1 MPLILPGNV
10 ASATAS
16 TTYTVDNSCRFDGT
30 NDYMVRS
37 ATGNDT
43 ESNNKWTFSCWV
55 KRAKLGAEQMILDH
69 RGDGNQFNIRFM
81 SDDSLYASDVVGGY
95 LLSRDTN
102 AVYRDTSAWMHILW
116 SSDRSIASPTTKLW
130 VNGTEVTSWA
140 TSTEYSQDDTAA
152 ANQDY
157 DTWIGGE
164 NPSGSRLGAYLAEVV
179 WLDGTFV
186 SDATDFGEFDEDSPT
201 IWKPKDVSGLTFGTN
216 GFYFDFE
223 DSANLGNDANG
234 GTDFTETGLAAIN
247 QATDTPTNNFCTFN
261 PLAPS
266 AAALAAHANGFGEG
280 NLQNGEQSPNYWQ
293 SLPSTFGVTSGKW
306 YWEFKDELSW
316 GDTSNDTRRYGI
328 CDLDTILHTR
338 SDSTNV
344 SFSDTTSAYAYMNS
358 SGVRYNNGTISG
370 TTSDHPTFEDDDI
383 IMVALDLTN
392 NKLYFG
398 KNGTWND
405 SGDPTSGAT
414 GTGSVADISATAT
427 WSPYVE
433 TKYGSD
439 NVSANFG
446 NPIAAPSS
454 GNADADGYGNF
465 EYAPPSGYYALCT
478 KNLGAYGG

>member
-69 RGDGNQFNIRFM
+69 RGSGNQFNIRFTGN
-81 SDDSLYASDVVGGY
+81 DSIQAYDYVGGN
-95 LLSRDTN
+95 LMQRDTN
-102 AVYRDTSAWMHILW
+102 AEYRDPSAWYHILW
-116 SSDRSIASPTTKLW
+116 SSDRSIGSPTTKLW

-234 GTDFTETGLAAIN
+234 GTDFTEANIVAAD
-247 QATDTPTNNFCTFN
+247 QSTDSPTNNFCTLNSLHITSEKTFSQGN
-261 PLAPS
+261 TTYTKSGSWHRATLGTIAPS
-266 AAALAAHANGFGEG
+266 N
-280 NLQNGEQSPNYWQ
+280 
-293 SLPSTFGVTSGKW
+293 GKW
-306 YWEFKDELSW
+306 YFEFKNNNDAKFEVAVCNETLASDGRYFDDTT
-316 GDTSNDTRRYGI
+316 GDSTYALRYSNEAVTFHTSNGSAEMMQNNTQIRDDVGQI
-328 CDLDTILHTR
+328 ASGDIGMIAFDC
-338 SDSTNV
+338 
-344 SFSDTTSAYAYMNS
+344 TT
-358 SGVRYNNGTISG
+358 G
-370 TTSDHPTFEDDDI
+370 
-383 IMVALDLTN
+383 
-392 NKLYFG
+392 KLWTG
-398 KNGTWND
+398 REGTWDN
-405 SGDPTSGAT
+405 SGDPAA
-414 GTGSVADISATAT
+414 GSDPSVT
-427 WSPYVE
+427 WSTNFTANQTTYFGFGQESGQIVDVNFGGVAGFGG
-433 TKYGSD
+433 TAVS
-439 NVSANFG
+439 SAN
-446 NPIAAPSS
+446 
-454 GNADADGYGNF
+454 ADGNGYGAF
-465 EYAPPSGYYALCT
+465 EFSVPSGFYALCT
-478 KNLGAYGG
+478 KNLAEYG